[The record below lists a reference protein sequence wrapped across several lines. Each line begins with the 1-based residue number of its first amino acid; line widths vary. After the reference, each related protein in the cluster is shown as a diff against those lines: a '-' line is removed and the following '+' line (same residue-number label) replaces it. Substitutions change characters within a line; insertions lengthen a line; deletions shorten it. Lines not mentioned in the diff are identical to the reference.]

1 MLKSS
6 STRYQKPK
14 KDFKKGL
21 VKDFK
26 IFLKKEK
33 KWEYACEW
41 YAILPGKEKEKNC
54 ESGREWHK
62 SFPKDENK
70 AKLSIEENIIKYAK
84 LKLSQMKTNWCFR
97 LEIVK
102 RLFLW
107 MNLRKSFKRFQF
119 QVNFFEG

>member
-6 STRYQKPK
+6 STRYYQKPK

-70 AKLSIEENIIKYAK
+70 AKLSIEENIIKYGK

-102 RLFLW
+102 RLFF
-107 MNLRKSFKRFQF
+107 MDEFKKIF
-119 QVNFFEG
+119 